1 MSFYN
6 RVNFNGYGGRRRS
19 EVVVTSTKLTRM
31 NVERENDVCLVI
43 DLECFRVRGQ
53 PCYRELGYCTWQGH
67 SGRVA
72 FLPRHPFHQLHR
84 DDKRQI
90 AFLTKHIHGLTYLP
104 SDTEQAVSTPVDD
117 VVQRLYADSACDH
130 RRCVAFKGG
139 HLERDVLL
147 RLNIPYLD
155 LETLGCPKY
164 NLLRRGDEQTCGH
177 HASPGRHHCAMAE
190 CRVFFDWYKKFHRNI
205 LISTS

>member
-1 MSFYN
+1 MQ
-6 RVNFNGYGGRRRS
+6 
-19 EVVVTSTKLTRM
+19 
-31 NVERENDVCLVI
+31 VESKEDVCLVI

-53 PCYRELGYCTWQGH
+53 PCYRELGYCTWRGH

-72 FLPRHPFHQLHR
+72 FLPRYPFHLLHR

-90 AFLTKHIHGLTYLP
+90 SFLTQHIHGLPYVP
-104 SDTEQAVSTPVDD
+104 SDAEQPVSESVDTL
-117 VVQRLYADSACDH
+117 VQRLYADSVYGD
-130 RRCVAFKGG
+130 RRRVAFKGG

-164 NLLRRGDEQTCGH
+164 DLLRQGHEPTCRY
-177 HASPGRHHCAMAE
+177 HASPDRHHCAMAE
-190 CRVFFDWYKKFHRNI
+190 CRVFFDWYLSLFDTHQPMDVDDPP
-205 LISTS
+205 LDATETDMEL

>member
-1 MSFYN
+1 M
-6 RVNFNGYGGRRRS
+6 
-19 EVVVTSTKLTRM
+19 
-31 NVERENDVCLVI
+31 
-43 DLECFRVRGQ
+43 
-53 PCYRELGYCTWQGH
+53 
-67 SGRVA
+67 A

-104 SDTEQAVSTPVDD
+104 SDAEQAVSTPVDD
-117 VVQRLYADSACDH
+117 VVQRLYADSACGH

-155 LETLGCPKY
+155 LQTLGCPKY

-190 CRVFFDWYKKFHRNI
+190 CRVFFDWYRAI
-205 LISTS
+205 LNKGYPLDVDHPLPNEDTEQMELY

>member
-1 MSFYN
+1 
-6 RVNFNGYGGRRRS
+6 
-19 EVVVTSTKLTRM
+19 M
-31 NVERENDVCLVI
+31 NTDRDVCLVI
-43 DLECFRVRGQ
+43 DLECFRVRGE
-53 PCYRELGYCTWQGH
+53 PCYRELGYCTWRGH

-72 FLPRHPFHQLHR
+72 FRPRHPFHRLHR

-90 AFLTKHIHGLTYLP
+90 AFLTKHIHGLAYLP
-104 SDTEQAVSTPVDD
+104 CEAEQAISTSVDD
-117 VVQRLYADSACDH
+117 VVQRLYADSASCD

-164 NLLRRGDEQTCGH
+164 DVLRKGNEPTCGY
-177 HASPGRHHCAMAE
+177 HADPASHHCAMAE
-190 CRVFFDWYKKFHRNI
+190 CRVFFNWYKDLFGRVEYMDVDNPPEDTDKME
-205 LISTS
+205 L